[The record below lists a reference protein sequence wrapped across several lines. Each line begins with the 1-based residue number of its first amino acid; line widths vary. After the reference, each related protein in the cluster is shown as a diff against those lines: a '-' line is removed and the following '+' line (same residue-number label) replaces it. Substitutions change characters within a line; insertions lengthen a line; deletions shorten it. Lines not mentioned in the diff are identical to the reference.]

1 MTFISRKKSLC
12 AVLSALALIAAPAAA
27 TPNPEA
33 QLDTMAGAQE
43 VWKYEFPALCAPD
56 EIPPHLRSFTPATT
70 FIAVTDLDGNG
81 RLELLFRH
89 VDFPKGREGTIP
101 YPFLHMPTAAAIAVY
116 EVGADGRLTRLPA
129 PEDGYRAPDF
139 MGLDASHPILED
151 GVPWYPMCTQQI
163 ERDDHGHFHYA
174 TTYRRLAIKEGRVQ
188 IHVLAEERGYYN
200 VYDIDRVEQV
210 ATSAS
215 IYDGNPVHEKML
227 PEDFRQTAFYQKFH
241 QNYAPNSVAHWI
253 SGSELN
259 KDPHEALLTSWQGFV
274 NDAPK

>member
-1 MTFISRKKSLC
+1 
-12 AVLSALALIAAPAAA
+12 
-27 TPNPEA
+27 
-33 QLDTMAGAQE
+33 
-43 VWKYEFPALCAPD
+43 
-56 EIPPHLRSFTPATT
+56 
-70 FIAVTDLDGNG
+70 
-81 RLELLFRH
+81 
-89 VDFPKGREGTIP
+89 
-101 YPFLHMPTAAAIAVY
+101 
-116 EVGADGRLTRLPA
+116 
-129 PEDGYRAPDF
+129 
-139 MGLDASHPILED
+139 
-151 GVPWYPMCTQQI
+151 MCTQQI